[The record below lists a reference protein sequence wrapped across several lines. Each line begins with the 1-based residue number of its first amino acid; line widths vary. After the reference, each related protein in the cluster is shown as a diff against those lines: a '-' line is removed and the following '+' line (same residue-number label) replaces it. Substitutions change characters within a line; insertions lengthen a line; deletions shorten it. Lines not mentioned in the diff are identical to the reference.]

1 MREISRTLG
10 TRNLGPGAACLCI
23 CFFSSLYFLISPFC
37 NAVKCLIHFCK
48 LVSTTRFLL
57 PGCDPD
63 VEKLSTFSPTCSSA
77 IASSSESGTTYD
89 LTAEAAERRGLR
101 GRLFGVRE
109 DAEEEEATG
118 AEAEVT
124 ISVLGLVSFFTLTSE
139 GRKSSSLA

>member
-1 MREISRTLG
+1 MLRESSRTLG
-10 TRNLGPGAACLCI
+10 TRNLGPGGACLCI

-63 VEKLSTFSPTCSSA
+63 VSTFSPTCSSA

-101 GRLFGVRE
+101 DRLLGVRE

-124 ISVLGLVSFFTLTSE
+124 ISVLGLVSFLTLTSE